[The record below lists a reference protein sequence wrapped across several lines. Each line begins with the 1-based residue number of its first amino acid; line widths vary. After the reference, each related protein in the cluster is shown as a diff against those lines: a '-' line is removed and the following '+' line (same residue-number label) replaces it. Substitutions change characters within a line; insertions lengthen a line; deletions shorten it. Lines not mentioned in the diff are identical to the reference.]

1 MFLILKQKTWHMT
14 TPSLLYST
22 SFTKEFCKGFDCSNM
37 RLFYLAYPN
46 CDAVRHELLLLS
58 MLGDN

>member
-1 MFLILKQKTWHMT
+1 MT
-14 TPSLLYST
+14 TPSLLSST
-22 SFTKEFCKGFDCSNM
+22 SLTKEFCKGFDCSNM